1 MQNSELLSIN
11 IQKANS
17 RKASIVSSS
26 TPSSPH
32 FIQNSLSHD
41 LNDILRG
48 FVDELCEIFI
58 EARQRGKPDTNTC
71 KLFTDYLKSQNQN
84 VEQIFECLL
93 NNTHRPEYTAL
104 LGYFYFKGIGTKPSF
119 RKAYST
125 YLSEAKKDFF
135 IAQDLVGDCYY
146 LGRGTIKDC
155 RMAFEWYQKAADN
168 GSIGAL
174 EAANDSYKST
184 NKRTQKTKLQNNS
197 KKVPPGKSK
206 LSKAANTDS
215 TRRSE
220 PSNKNNSSSNNVTSS
235 KNVNLHESPS
245 ESSSNNVNLHE
256 TPSESSNNVILYELF
271 SESSVEDN
279 SLSNSDH
286 FHELSSKSE
295 VIDLDHY
302 VEGDLSLKT
311 IDLRESSEEFSE
323 TIIPEPFVEPVET
336 DDLHES
342 SIDEPSE
349 IIIPVET
356 CSEPSIE
363 SEMSL
368 KIRESPLPEELST
381 IVTPEPSDESN
392 LPLETTDLYEPSSE
406 QSYEQSYEQSSEI
419 IIPITSCPEPSIETT
434 DLYEISSEQSS
445 EVNTPDI
452 ADSYACP
459 LESSEAINQV
469 TPCPESNI
477 LLEITDPHKCSP
489 VESSEIINQETIDS
503 HECSPVESSEPIN
516 QVTPC
521 PEPSVEPSETTNQE
535 PEPSMENNSSPKDV
549 DQESSIGNDL
559 ASSKTSLDSEEFTAL
574 SENDLVSLLKNNNL
588 LMEEGE
594 IWILIIKWGIAQNP
608 SLSQKTLERWTDE
621 DFLILKIILQN
632 CIPHIQFRR
641 ISRIDII
648 EKVQPYHQIL
658 EPTLW
663 QDVLSSSNKSA
674 NDSDEGSSVE
684 TNPKPAPAK
693 KKRKRCSKLEQVEK
707 RINRR
712 IKWYKK
718 NLYDEVNYELL
729 EDFPA
734 WLRGC
739 EMDKYAHVFEG
750 KRWQDIV
757 KMKYKDLR
765 ELGIDHHESAWQLQ
779 SNFWIV
785 NCDLAAKK
793 GKTLPYK
800 GGVDRINVDLELL
813 NDFPEYLKTINMEQY
828 APLFAGKNWKEIID
842 MDHKDLKALK
852 IESVSHRI
860 DMVKQFWVMRRKIY
874 HTKRV
879 NKCVLIPSKKR
890 TKIPDMISE
899 FEDPKEE
906 EVAQSNE
913 PDNKLE

>member
-41 LNDILRG
+41 LNDILR
-48 FVDELCEIFI
+48 
-58 EARQRGKPDTNTC
+58 
-71 KLFTDYLKSQNQN
+71 
-84 VEQIFECLL
+84 EQIFECLL

-174 EAANDSYKST
+174 VSLGMCYILGEGKGTKKDIKKAKFWNKEAANDSYKST

-419 IIPITSCPEPSIETT
+419 IIPKPSIETT

-452 ADSYACP
+452 ADSYTCP

-503 HECSPVESSEPIN
+503 HECSPVESSETIN

-521 PEPSVEPSETTNQE
+521 PEPSIEPSETTNQE

-549 DQESSIGNDL
+549 DQ
-559 ASSKTSLDSEEFTAL
+559 
-574 SENDLVSLLKNNNL
+574 
-588 LMEEGE
+588 
-594 IWILIIKWGIAQNP
+594 
-608 SLSQKTLERWTDE
+608 
-621 DFLILKIILQN
+621 
-632 CIPHIQFRR
+632 
-641 ISRIDII
+641 
-648 EKVQPYHQIL
+648 
-658 EPTLW
+658 
-663 QDVLSSSNKSA
+663 DVLSASNKSA

-813 NDFPEYLKTINMEQY
+813 N
-828 APLFAGKNWKEIID
+828 GKNWKEIID

-906 EVAQSNE
+906 EVTQSNE